1 MNLKGGVDA
10 AMGSISAARLNLG
23 LLVVAVILFGFGFNY
38 INLSK
43 AEALAAEERVRVLE
57 VQRLDLERQVEEA
70 VQGYE
75 LLVDS
80 LAEAHDSIA
89 EVRARAVERASSAS
103 RSFDEGVG
111 VLRDSLEAYD
121 GLGAILDEIQA
132 DHRDEVQAYQEQ
144 VETLEADKVLL
155 WQRVEA
161 LDSMWVTEQRV
172 NDALR
177 REITALNEESDA
189 WKSLAIP
196 GIMSRV
202 GRAVPY
208 VVAGIG
214 IGTLLARS

>member
-1 MNLKGGVDA
+1 MKIKEL
-10 AMGSISAARLNLG
+10 
-23 LLVVAVILFGFGFNY
+23 VAVAGVLIALGFAYSYASG
-38 INLSK
+38 
-43 AEALAAEERVRVLE
+43 ARADAVAAEERVHVLE
-57 VQRLDLERQVEEA
+57 AERMELERQVEEA
-70 VQGYE
+70 TQGYE

-132 DHRDEVQAYQEQ
+132 DQRDEVQAYQEQ

-214 IGTLLARS
+214 IGTLLGRS

>member
-1 MNLKGGVDA
+1 MKIKEL
-10 AMGSISAARLNLG
+10 
-23 LLVVAVILFGFGFNY
+23 VAVAGVLIALGFAYSYASG
-38 INLSK
+38 
-43 AEALAAEERVRVLE
+43 ARADAVAAEERVHVLE
-57 VQRLDLERQVEEA
+57 AERMDLERQVEEA
-70 VQGYE
+70 TQGYE

>member
-1 MNLKGGVDA
+1 MKAKEIIAVAGVLVALGFAYSYASGARADA
-10 AMGSISAARLNLG
+10 
-23 LLVVAVILFGFGFNY
+23 V
-38 INLSK
+38 
-43 AEALAAEERVRVLE
+43 AAEERVHVLE
-57 VQRLDLERQVEEA
+57 AERMDLERQVEEA
-70 VQGYE
+70 TQGYE

-214 IGTLLARS
+214 IGTLLGRS

>member
-1 MNLKGGVDA
+1 
-10 AMGSISAARLNLG
+10 
-23 LLVVAVILFGFGFNY
+23 
-38 INLSK
+38 
-43 AEALAAEERVRVLE
+43 
-57 VQRLDLERQVEEA
+57 
-70 VQGYE
+70 
-75 LLVDS
+75 
-80 LAEAHDSIA
+80 
-89 EVRARAVERASSAS
+89 
-103 RSFDEGVG
+103 
-111 VLRDSLEAYD
+111 
-121 GLGAILDEIQA
+121 
-132 DHRDEVQAYQEQ
+132 VQAYQEQ